1 MGYATDQRYS
11 QSMPLRVESLLSNLL
26 LSYTHSGNKTVIS
39 GVMPQDSRGYPF
51 EGPEGEAAN
60 CCISILFL
68 FLEVFR
74 NRPFA
79 ACMVGNSCD

>member
-1 MGYATDQRYS
+1 MAGGAIPQITFRKPKEESLMGYATDQRYF

-51 EGPEGEAAN
+51 EGP
-60 CCISILFL
+60 
-68 FLEVFR
+68 
-74 NRPFA
+74 
-79 ACMVGNSCD
+79 